1 MCCFACP
8 ILCERLNTL
17 VTDEEGKRP
26 VSIGAEEFYGLCNE
40 AYLGCQPSEE
50 VWRQI
55 EKIDAF
61 LSARLARGFG
71 NDGYLT
77 MERYFSVFALCTGNA
92 ERAIDTFISDFIA
105 LLAITASREDREA
118 LVSML
123 SYTAMS

>member
-1 MCCFACP
+1 M
-8 ILCERLNTL
+8 
-17 VTDEEGKRP
+17 
-26 VSIGAEEFYGLCNE
+26 
-40 AYLGCQPSEE
+40 
-50 VWRQI
+50 WRQI
-55 EKIDAF
+55 DKIDAF

-123 SYTAMS
+123 SSMSSELKLTKTALAISSLSL